1 MQPEGKNA
9 QHSFVSSTLTRLNRN
24 LFPSLPAVFAFP
36 AAPSD
41 GPTLTYP
48 SDPAYL
54 PVESS
59 YAPDAAPALGA
70 VETPGVG
77 PETESAAEAHD
88 VAQQPEQ
95 PEDEQQLP
103 RQIHIQQHLKL
114 HFHNQGKFHYE
125 SSSKE
130 RCLNPF
136 TDCLQ
141 SKRVEGKKLVKMI
154 KKKWALLHSG
164 SSTKT
169 GHKMLHF
176 LFEKISA
183 MACNIMYAQKTLSK
197 VI

>member
-1 MQPEGKNA
+1 MQPEGENA
-9 QHSFVSSTLTRLNRN
+9 QHSCVSSTLNRLNQN
-24 LFPSLPAVFAFP
+24 LFPSLPAVVAFP

-41 GPTLTYP
+41 GPNLAYP

-70 VETPGVG
+70 EDAAGVV

-125 SSSKE
+125 SSVQRKG
-130 RCLNPF
+130 P
-136 TDCLQ
+136 
-141 SKRVEGKKLVKMI
+141 
-154 KKKWALLHSG
+154 W
-164 SSTKT
+164 
-169 GHKMLHF
+169 
-176 LFEKISA
+176 
-183 MACNIMYAQKTLSK
+183 TLSQIVYNLK
-197 VI
+197 E